1 MFNTLLLVMSL
12 LVGIFILAWRRRPAL
27 RQEIEKP
34 KYRFLTQERRF
45 DAAMSR
51 SRESRTRIV
60 QDSTTKP
67 PSKLNHSGGLHLR
80 KD

>member
-1 MFNTLLLVMSL
+1 MSL

-34 KYRFLTQERRF
+34 KYCFLTQERRF

-51 SRESRTRIV
+51 SRESRTRV
-60 QDSTTKP
+60 VRDSTTKP
-67 PSKLNHSGGLHLR
+67 ASKLNHG
-80 KD
+80 

>member
-1 MFNTLLLVMSL
+1 MSL

-34 KYRFLTQERRF
+34 KYCFLTQERRF

-60 QDSTTKP
+60 QDS
-67 PSKLNHSGGLHLR
+67 NG
-80 KD
+80 